1 MQPRVGGNRARGLF
15 PVETGAVATDA
26 DVRRIALSLPGVE
39 EHPSYG
45 GMPAYRVG
53 KKNFAYIREDREVV
67 TVYVSD
73 LDEKAALLASEPDKF
88 FSTPHHDP
96 YPVVLVRCPAVAV
109 DELRELL
116 TDAWRLKAP
125 KRVAATY
132 DG

>member
-1 MQPRVGGNRARGLF
+1 M
-15 PVETGAVATDA
+15 ATED
-26 DVRRIALSLPGVE
+26 DVRRIALSLPGAF

-53 KKNFAYIREDREVV
+53 KKNFAYVREDRESV

-73 LDEKAALLASEPDKF
+73 LDEKEALLASEPDKF
-88 FSTPHHDP
+88 FSTPHHDG
-96 YPVVLVRCPAVAV
+96 YPVVLVRCPAVSV

-116 TDAWRLKAP
+116 TEAWRLKAP
-125 KRVAATY
+125 KRLAASY